1 MPSHEVTMKR
11 ESISNAVGR
20 LADERLIEPER
31 ARAVDARLQELLL
44 PPAGDAAAKIAK
56 LVAWLGGLL
65 VGAGVITLIGLNWDA
80 LGKWTKLALVFG
92 ALIGLHA
99 AGWRLQVGRDG
110 GPGRAPG
117 LGLALTAAAMLA
129 FGGAIALVAQIYHLD
144 SHWPNALLA
153 WWLLDLPFALIFG
166 SRWLLVIVAGLFTA
180 WGLECVDVWTHDHA
194 LGSAELAWGYAL
206 VGLPAFVA
214 AAGALA
220 RGGKDDPYAPVL
232 GLLARLGAF
241 GGLFFLSFHEWVHDR
256 VGGFGGSRLL
266 APERVHRFELLLAPA
281 AAFAAGALLLLA
293 VAAFVRRGWRSDR
306 GFLLEPLDAAA
317 MVASAALVALC
328 DLLLPEAAFLAA
340 NALLLLAV
348 LGLIVRGVRGGR
360 VGDVNLALVA
370 FFVTAIAR
378 YFEFF
383 AKGFDAA
390 FSFLGAGV
398 LLLGLGYFIER
409 LRRKFVAQARRS
421 RA

>member
-1 MPSHEVTMKR
+1 MKR
-11 ESISNAVGR
+11 EAISGAVQR

-31 ARAVDARLQELLL
+31 APAIDSRLQELLIA
-44 PPAGDAAAKIAK
+44 PAGDAAGRIAK

-65 VGAGVITLIGLNWDA
+65 VGAGLVALIGLNWDA

-99 AGWRLQVGRDG
+99 AGWRLQVAKDG
-110 GPGRAPG
+110 GPGRSPG
-117 LGLALTAAAMLA
+117 VGLALTGAALLG
-129 FGGAIALVAQIYHLD
+129 FGGAIALVAQIYHLE

-153 WWLLDLPFALIFG
+153 WWLLDLPFVLIFG
-166 SRWLLVIVAGLFTA
+166 SRWLLLIVVGLFTT
-180 WGLECVDVWTHDHA
+180 WGFASVEVWTHDHQ
-194 LGSAELAWGYAL
+194 LWNDELAWGYAWIA
-206 VGLPAFVA
+206 LPAFVA

-220 RGGKDDPYAPVL
+220 RGGRFDPFAPLL

-241 GGLFFLSFHEWVHDR
+241 GGLFFLSFHDWAHDR
-256 VGGFGGSRLL
+256 SALPDATRLHHFG
-266 APERVHRFELLLAPA
+266 LLLAPA
-281 AAFAAGALLLLA
+281 AVFVAGALVLLA
-293 VAAFVRRGWRSDR
+293 VAALVRRGGRDER
-306 GFLLEPLDAAA
+306 ARIDEPLDV
-317 MVASAALVALC
+317 VAIVVALLLVAVG
-328 DLLLPEAAFLAA
+328 DLYLPSIAFLVA
-340 NALLLLAV
+340 NALLLAAV

>member
-1 MPSHEVTMKR
+1 MKR
-11 ESISNAVGR
+11 EAISGAVQR

-31 ARAVDARLQELLL
+31 ASAIDARLRELLIA
-44 PPAGDAAAKIAK
+44 PAGDAAGKIAK

-65 VGAGVITLIGLNWDA
+65 VGTGIVCLIGLNWDH

-99 AGWRLQVGRDG
+99 AGWRLQVAKDG
-110 GPGRAPG
+110 GPGRSPG
-117 LGLALTAAAMLA
+117 IGLALTGAALLG
-129 FGGAIALVAQIYHLD
+129 FGGAIALVAQIYHLE

-153 WWLLDLPFALIFG
+153 WWLLDLPFVLLFG
-166 SRWLLVIVAGLFTA
+166 SRWLLLIVVGIFTT
-180 WGLECVDVWTHDHA
+180 WGFQCVDVWTLDHQ
-194 LGSAELAWGYAL
+194 LWSGELAWGFAL
-206 VGLPAFVA
+206 LALPATFS

-220 RGGKDDPYAPVL
+220 RGGRYETFAPLL
-232 GLLARLGAF
+232 GVLARVGAF
-241 GGLFFLSFHEWVHDR
+241 VGLFALSFHDWVHDR
-256 VGGFGGSRLL
+256 VVRVNGQALL
-266 APERVHRFELLLAPA
+266 EPERLHKLALLLTPA
-281 AAFAAGALLLLA
+281 AAFAAGALALLA
-293 VAAFVRRGWRSDR
+293 VAAVVRRGWRPGR
-306 GFLLEPLDAAA
+306 ALLDEPLDVAAIA
-317 MVASAALVALC
+317 GAGALVALC
-328 DLLLPEAAFLAA
+328 DLLVPELAFLAA
-340 NALLLLAV
+340 NGAILLAV

-360 VGDVNLALVA
+360 VADVNLALVA

-390 FSFLGAGV
+390 FTFLGAGV